1 MNPDLDRLL
10 NPRSIAVV
18 GASQDPNALGA
29 RTLQTLID
37 NGYAGALYP
46 VHPRYAEVAG
56 LPAYPS
62 VRQIPGGADIAVV
75 AVAAPRVAAVVE
87 DCGAAGV
94 TYAVILT
101 SGFGEVGG
109 DGPRLQRELVE
120 VAARSGV
127 RLTGPNSL
135 GFLNRTD
142 DVAAGFGVGM
152 EGLSRPQ
159 KGGLGIVSQSGGMGL
174 SLLNRATLS
183 GLGVSTFV
191 STGNEADLT
200 LVDFIEQLLENE
212 QTKVIAAYA
221 ETIRGADRLLA
232 VGRRAAELRK
242 PIVIAKI
249 GGSEAGRRAVQSHT
263 GSLAGADAVY
273 EEAFR
278 AAGIIRV
285 DDLEDL
291 FDLSTFLLR
300 GRIPQGDRVAVVTQ
314 SGGGGA
320 WLADAIEKQG
330 MTLATASE
338 RLQAEL
344 ASFVPDFGSVLN
356 PVDLTA
362 SGISTEA
369 FASVI
374 KTLSDSGEY
383 DAIVLLMPLLDVSE
397 EAIAGLAAVTPLPIL
412 GFSHWLPT
420 PALRPRLGALEVP
433 YVTSPQRAG
442 RVLAAASRLGAAW
455 NRMAAGQQAV
465 AAAAGVAK
473 LPVITASAAGLD
485 GGDDAAAFALLE
497 RAGLPVAAWRRTS
510 SREEAVEAAAQI
522 GFPVAMKLSVG
533 GLLHKSDVGGVR
545 IGLGDAAAASDA
557 WDHLAVAA
565 AALGA
570 APRVLVQAM
579 ARPGVEV
586 IVGAKLDPSFGPVVM
601 VGAGGVFTELLRDV
615 SIRLAP
621 VSAAEASAMVDELE
635 VAALLHGA
643 RGGQPADMAALAEV
657 VSRLSEAAAAWRGE
671 IAEIDLNPVIVLPQ
685 GDGAVIVDVAIV
697 LTLHYCDLND
707 CLIERSGA
715 SPVMVSIV

>member
-18 GASQDPNALGA
+18 GASQDPNSLGT

-37 NGYAGALYP
+37 NGYAGVLYP
-46 VHPRYAEVAG
+46 VHPRYTEVAG
-56 LPAYPS
+56 LTAYPS
-62 VRQIPGGADIAVV
+62 VREIPGGADIAVI

-87 DCGAAGV
+87 DCGAAGIP
-94 TYAVILT
+94 YAAILT

-109 DGPRLQRELVE
+109 DGPRLQQELVE
-120 VAARSGV
+120 VAARSRV
-127 RLTGPNSL
+127 RMTGPNSL
-135 GFLNRTD
+135 GFLNRTH

-152 EGLSRPQ
+152 EGRSRPE

-183 GLGVSTFV
+183 GLGVSVFV

-200 LVDFIEQLLENE
+200 LVDFIEELLEDPG
-212 QTKVIAAYA
+212 TKVIAAYA
-221 ETIRGADRLLA
+221 ETIRGADRLLQA
-232 VGRRAAELRK
+232 GRRAAELRK

-249 GGSEAGRRAVQSHT
+249 GGSEAGSRAVQSHT

-273 EEAFR
+273 EAAFR
-278 AAGIIRV
+278 EAGIMRV

-300 GRIPQGDRVAVVTQ
+300 GRVPQGDRVAVVTQ

-320 WLADAIEKQG
+320 WLADAIERQG

-338 RLQAEL
+338 GLQAEL

-383 DAIVLLMPLLDVSE
+383 DAIVVLMPLLDVSE
-397 EAIAGLAAVTPLPIL
+397 EAIASLAAVTPLPIL

-455 NRMAAGQQAV
+455 RRMSEGSGAVTEAAELTAV
-465 AAAAGVAK
+465 TTSAAGVD
-473 LPVITASAAGLD
+473 V
-485 GGDDAAAFALLE
+485 GDDAAAFALLE
-497 RAGLPVAAWRRTS
+497 EAGLPVVAWRRAST
-510 SREEAVEAAAQI
+510 RDEAVEAAVQI
-522 GFPVAMKLSVG
+522 GLPVAMKLSVG

-545 IGLGDAAAASDA
+545 LGLADQAAVGDA
-557 WDHLAVAA
+557 WDCLATAA
-565 AALGA
+565 EALGA
-570 APRVLVQAM
+570 PPRVLVQAM
-579 ARPGVEV
+579 AAHGLEV
-586 IVGAKLDPSFGPVVM
+586 IVGAKLDPTFGPVVM
-601 VGAGGVFTELLRDV
+601 VGAGGVYAELLGDI

-621 VSAAEASAMVDELE
+621 VSAAEASAMLNELGF
-635 VAALLHGA
+635 AALLHGA
-643 RGGQPADMAALAEV
+643 RGGEPADVAALAEV
-657 VSRLSEAAAAWRGE
+657 VSRLSAAATAWRGE

-697 LTLHYCDLND
+697 RT
-707 CLIERSGA
+707 
-715 SPVMVSIV
+715 

>member
-18 GASQDPNALGA
+18 GASQDPNSLGA

-37 NGYAGALYP
+37 NGYAGAIYP
-46 VHPRYAEVAG
+46 VHPRYTEVAG
-56 LPAYPS
+56 LTAYPS
-62 VRQIPGGADIAVV
+62 VREIPGSTDVAVI

-87 DCGAAGV
+87 DCGAAGIP
-94 TYAVILT
+94 YAVILT

-109 DGPRLQRELVE
+109 DGPRLQQELVE
-120 VAARSGV
+120 VAARSRV
-127 RLTGPNSL
+127 HMTGPNSL
-135 GFLNRTD
+135 GFLNRTH

-152 EGLSRPQ
+152 EGRSRPE

-183 GLGVSTFV
+183 GLGVSIFV

-200 LVDFIEQLLENE
+200 LVDFIEELLEDPE
-212 QTKVIAAYA
+212 TRVIAAYA
-221 ETIRGADRLLA
+221 ETIRGADRLLQA
-232 VGRRAAELRK
+232 GRRAAELRK

-249 GGSEAGRRAVQSHT
+249 GGSEAGSRAVQSHT

-273 EEAFR
+273 EAAFR
-278 AAGIIRV
+278 EAGIMRV

-300 GRIPQGDRVAVVTQ
+300 GRVPQGDRVAVVTQ

-320 WLADAIEKQG
+320 WLADAIERQG

-338 RLQAEL
+338 GLQAEL

-383 DAIVLLMPLLDVSE
+383 DAIVVLMPLLDVSE
-397 EAIAGLAAVTPLPIL
+397 DAIASLAAVTPLPIL

-455 NRMAAGQQAV
+455 RRMSDGSGAVTEAAELTAV
-465 AAAAGVAK
+465 TTSAAGVD
-473 LPVITASAAGLD
+473 V
-485 GGDDAAAFALLE
+485 GDDAAAFALLE
-497 RAGLPVAAWRRTS
+497 EADLPVVAWRRAS
-510 SREEAVEAAAQI
+510 SRQEAVEAAAQI
-522 GFPVAMKLSVG
+522 GLPVAMKLSVG

-545 IGLGDAAAASDA
+545 VGLGDEAAVGDA
-557 WDHLAVAA
+557 WDHLATVA

-570 APRVLVQAM
+570 LPRVLVQAM
-579 ARPGVEV
+579 VPPGLEV
-586 IVGAKLDPSFGPVVM
+586 IVGAKLDPTFGPVVM
-601 VGAGGVFTELLRDV
+601 VGAGGVYAELLRDV

-621 VSAAEASAMVDELE
+621 VSAAEASAMLDELGF
-635 VAALLHGA
+635 AALLHGA
-643 RGGQPADMAALAEV
+643 RGGEPADVAALAEV
-657 VSRLSEAAAAWRGE
+657 VSRLSAAVSAWRGE

-685 GDGAVIVDVAIV
+685 GDGAFIVDVAIV
-697 LTLHYCDLND
+697 RT
-707 CLIERSGA
+707 
-715 SPVMVSIV
+715 

>member
-10 NPRSIAVV
+10 NPGSIAVV
-18 GASQDPNALGA
+18 GASQDPNSLGT

-46 VHPRYAEVAG
+46 VHPRYTEVAG
-56 LPAYPS
+56 LTAYPS
-62 VRQIPGGADIAVV
+62 VREIPGGADIAVV

-87 DCGAAGV
+87 DCGAAGIA
-94 TYAVILT
+94 YAVVLT

-109 DGPRLQRELVE
+109 DGPRLQQELVE

-127 RLTGPNSL
+127 HLTGPNSL
-135 GFLNRTD
+135 GFLNRTH

-152 EGLSRPQ
+152 EGRSRPE

-200 LVDFIEQLLENE
+200 LVDFIEELLEDPE
-212 QTKVIAAYA
+212 TKVIAAYA
-221 ETIRGADRLLA
+221 ETIRGADRLLQA
-232 VGRRAAELRK
+232 GRRAAELGK

-273 EEAFR
+273 EQAFR
-278 AAGIIRV
+278 EAGIIRV
-285 DDLEDL
+285 DDIEDL

-320 WLADAIEKQG
+320 WLADAIEQQG
-330 MTLATASE
+330 MTLAAASE
-338 RLQAEL
+338 GLQAEL

-383 DAIVLLMPLLDVSE
+383 DAIVVLMPLLDVSE
-397 EAIAGLAAVTPLPIL
+397 EAIAGLAAVTPLPVL

-420 PALRPRLGALEVP
+420 PALRPRLGALEIP

-455 NRMAAGQQAV
+455 RRGLAGSEAAAQ
-465 AAAAGVAK
+465 AAGVAD
-473 LPVITASAAGLD
+473 LTVVTTSAAGVD
-485 GGDDAAAFALLE
+485 VGDDAAAFALLE
-497 RAGLPVAAWRRTS
+497 HAGLPVAAWRRAS

-522 GFPVAMKLSVG
+522 GLPVAMKLSVG

-545 IGLGDAAAASDA
+545 VGLGDEAAVGDA
-557 WDHLAVAA
+557 WDDLATAA
-565 AALGA
+565 EALGA
-570 APRVLVQAM
+570 PPRVLVQAM
-579 ARPGVEV
+579 VPPGLEV
-586 IVGAKLDPSFGPVVM
+586 IVGAKLDPAFGPVVM
-601 VGAGGVFTELLRDV
+601 VGAGGIYAELLRDV

-621 VSAAEASAMVDELE
+621 VSAAEAAAMLDELGL
-635 VAALLHGA
+635 AALLHGA
-643 RGGQPADMAALAEV
+643 RGREPADVAALAEI
-657 VSRLSEAAAAWRGE
+657 VSRLSAAATAWQGE
-671 IAEIDLNPVIVLPQ
+671 VAEIDLNPVIVLPE
-685 GDGAVIVDVAIV
+685 GNGAVIVDVAIV
-697 LTLHYCDLND
+697 
-707 CLIERSGA
+707 R
-715 SPVMVSIV
+715 P